1 MAVLETIRVKLGI
14 LITVLIAVALLSFI
28 IDPNTLQSVSS
39 SMSSK
44 YDVGNIDGKAISYN
58 DFQADVEKFTTINE
72 IISGSSVSSEQQH
85 QAVRNAAWQ
94 SLVDKYLFVKNAQA
108 AGETTGKKAY
118 YKPGKERSKLEKKV
132 KKAEEELEVKE
143 AKLEEL
149 KVELLKPEYQSSYS
163 KLTEIQN
170 EIDAMEEEIM
180 EDMEN
185 WEALSQELEALEA

>member
-1 MAVLETIRVKLGI
+1 M
-14 LITVLIAVALLSFI
+14 
-28 IDPNTLQSVSS
+28 
-39 SMSSK
+39 M
-44 YDVGNIDGKAISYN
+44 
-58 DFQADVEKFTTINE
+58 
-72 IISGSSVSSEQQH
+72 
-85 QAVRNAAWQ
+85 
-94 SLVDKYLFVKNAQA
+94 
-108 AGETTGKKAY
+108 
-118 YKPGKERSKLEKKV
+118 KKV